1 MAEHR
6 VLRSG
11 KKWSQAPARYFRLY
25 GGLARSRPGYMYVL
39 TYRYARSARAVSIEL
54 SKTTGYAEPTAS
66 RARAGDSAVYFLH
79 RSVHCTSIFHRRAR
93 VRTFYFQLRNI
104 SSANRVGTRRDLVHP
119 IIHAARRRP
128 WSIVVSP
135 CPYVVHRVDGV
146 PGVAQY
152 VRRRHSGS
160 LSFQSIRHP
169 YRGAIDDRSS
179 RPRPAAA
186 HARVSGGRRGR
197 RLRISERAEGGGVP
211 FAFVACVRRP
221 APTTS

>member
-1 MAEHR
+1 VWPPNIQFRRLFTTWWTSWDLLLTKPHTTSPQDNKYLYTYSFFVPCMVEHRVR

-54 SKTTGYAEPTAS
+54 SRTTGYAEPTAS

-119 IIHAARRRP
+119 IIHGARRRP
-128 WSIVVSP
+128 WSIVV
-135 CPYVVHRVDGV
+135 
-146 PGVAQY
+146 
-152 VRRRHSGS
+152 
-160 LSFQSIRHP
+160 
-169 YRGAIDDRSS
+169 
-179 RPRPAAA
+179 
-186 HARVSGGRRGR
+186 
-197 RLRISERAEGGGVP
+197 
-211 FAFVACVRRP
+211 
-221 APTTS
+221 